1 MAVYGF
7 WATGIEELAEALS
20 QVLEIRLYRQFSP
33 MIGTWYTD
41 EDLCTI
47 VRALKEG
54 KEVEGIQSS
63 ARFQLVLNDPEPG
76 YTAPDF
82 PGGGDFIL
90 RVRADLDELV
100 EIEEKLCK
108 SGLQFNLLQD

>member
-7 WATGIEELAEALS
+7 WATRIEELAEALS

-41 EDLCTI
+41 EDPDTI
-47 VRALKEG
+47 VLALKEG
-54 KEVEGIQSS
+54 KEVTGIESS
-63 ARFQLVLNDPEPG
+63 GRFELVLNDPEPG
-76 YTAPDF
+76 YMAPHF
-82 PGGGDFIL
+82 PGGGDCIL
-90 RVRADLDELV
+90 RVTADLDELV
-100 EIEEKLCK
+100 EIEEKLRK